1 MLSPALLYARAELRD
16 ILSVCF
22 LGQLRTLEE
31 LFLFPRFNWMNSP
44 VITDDV
50 LIYDGIHMAVAK
62 DQGTKAMGLFL
73 FFQSFIF
80 FLGQGF

>member
-1 MLSPALLYARAELRD
+1 
-16 ILSVCF
+16 
-22 LGQLRTLEE
+22 
-31 LFLFPRFNWMNSP
+31 MNSP

-80 FLGQGF
+80 FWGQGF